1 MGVNVDIT
9 RGTTRREGKG
19 RRTRRKWRTAYED
32 LRTHYR
38 NLAMDVGRLGVIY
51 GVSQGARF
59 SLS

>member
-38 NLAMDVGRLGVIY
+38 NLATGVGRLGVI
-51 GVSQGARF
+51 
-59 SLS
+59 